1 MIAESLMA
9 VRFTARQNL
18 LRNMVLFARLL
29 RGAGIDVTP
38 DQIIDWVAATGHID
52 FHSRIDFKNAS
63 RAVLVG
69 CHEQLELFDH
79 AFDLFWRDR
88 AEDQWARSGLAKP
101 RQAGDNEDSEPR
113 QLADTGGL
121 RQPPIESAE
130 EPEAEAA
137 RTYSDQDVL
146 RHKDF
151 ASLEPAELDAVRH
164 LMLAIR
170 WDLEERH
177 TRRKIRAPHGAY
189 LDLRQAMR
197 DSLRN
202 GCEPLQLAWRRRKPK
217 RRPVVVLCDIS
228 GSMERYSRIL
238 LQFVYAVSQG
248 LRTVEA
254 FAFGTRLTRITRH
267 LREADVD
274 AALGCA
280 AAAVNDWA
288 GGTRIG
294 ESLKA
299 FNYLWGRRVLS
310 HGAVVLIISDGW
322 DRGDMAL
329 LADEMERLQ
338 LSCQRLIWL
347 NPLLGAPDY
356 QPLVR
361 GIQTALP
368 YVDDFLPVHN
378 LASLEQLGALL
389 QQAGEVRPLRKQHS
403 HPELAGSLGPR
414 QGC

>member
-1 MIAESLMA
+1 MIAESLMP
-9 VRFTARQNL
+9 VRFEARQNL

-29 RGAGIDVTP
+29 RAAGINVTP
-38 DQIIDWVAATGHID
+38 DQIIDWIVATGHID
-52 FHSRIDFKNAS
+52 FHSRTDFKNAS
-63 RAVLVG
+63 RSILVG
-69 CHEQLELFDH
+69 RREQLELFDH
-79 AFDLFWRDR
+79 AFDLFWRAR
-88 AEDQWARSGLAKP
+88 AEDQWARSGAVKP
-101 RQAGDNEDSEPR
+101 GQAGESEDSEQR
-113 QLADTGGL
+113 QSADAGGA
-121 RQPPIESAE
+121 RQPPPENGE
-130 EPEAEAA
+130 EPEAEAV
-137 RTYSDQDVL
+137 RSYSDLDVL

-151 ASLEPAELDAVRH
+151 AALEPEELDAVHH
-164 LMLAIR
+164 LMLAMR

-177 TRRKIRAPHGAY
+177 TRRKVRAPRGAY

-202 GCEPLQLAWRRRKPK
+202 GGEPLQLAWRRRKPK
-217 RRPVVVLCDIS
+217 RRPVVLLCDIS

-238 LQFVYAVSQG
+238 LQFVYAVSHG
-248 LRTVEA
+248 LGAVEA
-254 FAFGTRLTRITRH
+254 FAFGTRLTRITRQ
-267 LREADVD
+267 LRQANVD
-274 AALGCA
+274 AALRCA
-280 AAAVNDWA
+280 AEAVNDWA

-299 FNYLWGRRVLS
+299 FNYLWARRVLG

-329 LADEMERLQ
+329 LANEMERLQ
-338 LSCQRLIWL
+338 LSCQRLVWL
-347 NPLLGAPDY
+347 NPLLGAPSY

-389 QQAGEVRPLRKQHS
+389 QQAGEVRPLRKQHA
-403 HPELAGSLGPR
+403 HLPAGGFSGPR
-414 QGC
+414 LEC